1 MRFDCSRVPGERC
14 DDGIKSDSSSRE
26 RERERGVRGASRST
40 RARSYVVEIIEIVA
54 RPRQRTRGTRGTRKA
69 LSDSC
74 DAATI
79 SHPRG
84 NALAEERIPHPSIY
98 DGVYA
103 AAEVRAK
110 CLSVSRSSYCV
121 IKW

>member
-1 MRFDCSRVPGERC
+1 MTA
-14 DDGIKSDSSSRE
+14 RE
-26 RERERGVRGASRST
+26 FPERGATTGLSPFRLIRRRENESAECEEPRT
-40 RARSYVVEIIEIVA
+40 RAGSYVVEIIEIVA

-74 DAATI
+74 GAATI